1 MRNSSSAPP
10 FLFFCLYSHCL
21 TGANMTFAIIMHW
34 KLWRQVPLSLNLYV
48 QNTYFALSRLSLFTA
63 DQTSELYLQ
72 HLFIPAGH
80 PAVSQTSVPEQWLSL
95 SHHISC
101 WQQSDWEFQT
111 DRDHSQDGSSLQARP
126 GPHSLSL
133 SQSPSLSWH
142 LPPPASTEVQHDP
155 WLVALAPQ
163 WCLGTYRV
171 TT

>member
-1 MRNSSSAPP
+1 MFFLTLQLFSTLKYEKQFLSS
-10 FLFFCLYSHCL
+10 FIFFPCIKYKLYLSCLSW
-21 TGANMTFAIIMHW
+21 FI
-34 KLWRQVPLSLNLYV
+34 
-48 QNTYFALSRLSLFTA
+48 A